1 MNFHLHQPSL
11 FENNPKRIQFPK
23 KLNNYSTDSSF
34 IQAFKNPSDI
44 PWKSVVPDKI
54 LIFFAVFFFVITNLP
69 NRKKNSCQKQLVRFH
84 SLQTLT
90 KSRSIWSTA
99 DFPSSHLGASPPL
112 SSPSP
117 STSSTETTS
126 GGGGLGCAWE
136 GKPPW
141 FRLTRHVDDLDMYK

>member
-54 LIFFAVFFFVITNLP
+54 LIFFAVFFFCNNQP
-69 NRKKNSCQKQLVRFH
+69 PKQEKKQLSETAGQISFPTNFNKIKVNLVHCRLPIFAP
-84 SLQTLT
+84 
-90 KSRSIWSTA
+90 RSIAAFVLTLAVDIVDGNDIGRRWA
-99 DFPSSHLGASPPL
+99 WLRLGGEATMISIDK
-112 SSPSP
+112 
-117 STSSTETTS
+117 T
-126 GGGGLGCAWE
+126 CR
-136 GKPPW
+136 W
-141 FRLTRHVDDLDMYK
+141 FRYV